1 MIRRAFWWVI
11 VTRQWRPA
19 PWIVRGLAWRLAR
32 CGHSAG
38 GASWRCWDSLSVM
51 SGVACTQPGAGVA
64 GGIRFSGGAPGL
76 AQELVAMGP
85 TTSGNRCLPAG
96 NAGIFPGV
104 VTPTRELHS
113 VQSGGFVD
121 GGVRAQI
128 AGAVRDDGV
137 HFSGC
142 MLPGNGISARGNL
155 VIRCIRYHAVLDYRW
170 RGAVFSTAA
179 GVGASM
185 RDRWRGTGDSPN
197 RGAVVPGLIPVCRV
211 NDEPCTDRRIDDGS
225 PSQIGRH
232 PRRRPAGS
240 PA

>member
-1 MIRRAFWWVI
+1 MVIRRAFWWVI

-76 AQELVAMGP
+76 AQEFVAMGP

-104 VTPTRELHS
+104 VTPTRKLHS

-142 MLPGNGISARGNL
+142 MLPGNGISARGKSGYPMHSISRSAGL
-155 VIRCIRYHAVLDYRW
+155 PMAWCGVLDGR
-170 RGAVFSTAA
+170 RCGGFHE
-179 GVGASM
+179 GSM
-185 RDRWRGTGDSPN
+185 ARN
-197 RGAVVPGLIPVCRV
+197 R
-211 NDEPCTDRRIDDGS
+211 
-225 PSQIGRH
+225 
-232 PRRRPAGS
+232 
-240 PA
+240 